1 MQDEPQNEPQDE
13 RLLLAQI
20 ATGDEE
26 ALRQLYLAY
35 RPRLRRY
42 LWHQLGGDTA
52 SVEDA
57 LQEVFLAVWR
67 TAAGYRGEAR
77 VSTWLYQIARY
88 VALGAR
94 KRRARHPDALRLD
107 AADEG
112 ERDQC
117 DLPDALGW
125 SVADGR
131 DYERQTLDRVALGD
145 ALDRLSPRHR
155 EALTLVFQ
163 HGFSL
168 REVAQILDVPA
179 GTVKSRI
186 SYARKALLRALDVTL
201 AEEAHRDA

>member
-1 MQDEPQNEPQDE
+1 MQDEPQDE

-35 RPRLRRY
+35 RPRLRRF

-67 TAAGYRGEAR
+67 TAGGYRGEAR

-94 KRRARHPDALRLD
+94 KRRARHPDALRFD
-107 AADEG
+107 AAADEG
-112 ERDQC
+112 ERDLC
-117 DLPDALGW
+117 DLPDAVAR

-131 DYERQTLDRVALGD
+131 DYERQALDRVALGD
-145 ALDRLSPRHR
+145 ALGRLSPRHR
-155 EALTLVFQ
+155 EVLMLVFQ

-168 REVAQILDVPA
+168 REVAQVLDVPT

-186 SYARKALLRALDVTL
+186 NYARKALLRALDVTL

>member
-1 MQDEPQNEPQDE
+1 MQDE

-42 LWHQLGGDTA
+42 LWHQLAGDNA

-67 TAAGYRGEAR
+67 TAGGYRGEAR

-88 VALGAR
+88 VALGVRRRHAR
-94 KRRARHPDALRLD
+94 QPDALPLDLDEDDDQPLYGQLD
-107 AADEG
+107 AQNWSASNDSC
-112 ERDQC
+112 ERR
-117 DLPDALGW
+117 A
-125 SVADGR
+125 
-131 DYERQTLDRVALGD
+131 LDRVALRD
-145 ALDRLSPRHR
+145 ALARLSPRHR

-163 HGFSL
+163 HGFSPQ
-168 REVAQILDVPA
+168 EVAQILDVPA

-186 SYARKALLRALDVTL
+186 SYARKALMRALDLTL
-201 AEEAHRDA
+201 AEEARHDA

>member
-1 MQDEPQNEPQDE
+1 MQDEPQDE

-42 LWHQLGGDTA
+42 LWHQLDGDTA

-57 LQEVFLAVWR
+57 LQEVFLAAWR
-67 TAAGYRGEAR
+67 TAGGYRGEAR

-94 KRRARHPDALRLD
+94 KRRARRPDALRLD
-107 AADEG
+107 AAHGADA
-112 ERDQC
+112 RDQC
-117 DLPDALGW
+117 DPPAALDW
-125 SVADGR
+125 SVADER
-131 DYERQTLDRVALGD
+131 DYARQALDRMALGD
-145 ALDRLSPRHR
+145 ALARLSPQHR
-155 EALTLVFQ
+155 EALSLVFQ
-163 HGFSL
+163 QGFSL
-168 REVAQILDVPA
+168 QEVAQILDVPA

-186 SYARKALLRALDVTL
+186 SYARKALLRALDVAL

>member
-1 MQDEPQNEPQDE
+1 MQDE

-42 LWHQLGGDTA
+42 LWHQLAGDNA

-67 TAAGYRGEAR
+67 TAGGYRGEAR

-88 VALGAR
+88 VALGVRRRHAR
-94 KRRARHPDALRLD
+94 QPDALPLDLDDDDDHLPYARLD
-107 AADEG
+107 AQDWSAANDSC
-112 ERDQC
+112 ERR
-117 DLPDALGW
+117 A
-125 SVADGR
+125 
-131 DYERQTLDRVALGD
+131 LDRVALRD
-145 ALDRLSPRHR
+145 ALARLSPRHR

-163 HGFSL
+163 HGFSPQ
-168 REVAQILDVPA
+168 EVAQILDVPA

-186 SYARKALLRALDVTL
+186 SYARKALMRALDLTL
-201 AEEAHRDA
+201 AEEVRHDA

>member
-1 MQDEPQNEPQDE
+1 MQDE

-42 LWHQLGGDTA
+42 LWHQLAGDNA

-67 TAAGYRGEAR
+67 TSGGYRGEAR

-88 VALGAR
+88 VALGVRRRHAR
-94 KRRARHPDALRLD
+94 QPDALPLD
-107 AADEG
+107 PDDDDDHLPYRAPEWAANDSC
-112 ERDQC
+112 ERR
-117 DLPDALGW
+117 A
-125 SVADGR
+125 
-131 DYERQTLDRVALGD
+131 LDRVALRD
-145 ALDRLSPRHR
+145 ALARLSPRHR

-163 HGFSL
+163 HGFSPQ
-168 REVAQILDVPA
+168 EVAQILDVPA

-186 SYARKALLRALDVTL
+186 SYARKALMRALDLTL
-201 AEEAHRDA
+201 AEEARHDA

>member
-1 MQDEPQNEPQDE
+1 MQDE

-42 LWHQLGGDTA
+42 LWHQLAGDNA

-67 TAAGYRGEAR
+67 TSGGYRGEAR

-88 VALGAR
+88 VALGVRRRHAR
-94 KRRARHPDALRLD
+94 QPDALPLDLDEDDDHLPYGQLD
-107 AADEG
+107 AQNWSASNDSC
-112 ERDQC
+112 ERR
-117 DLPDALGW
+117 A
-125 SVADGR
+125 
-131 DYERQTLDRVALGD
+131 LDRVALRD
-145 ALDRLSPRHR
+145 ALARLSPRHR

-163 HGFSL
+163 HGFSPQ
-168 REVAQILDVPA
+168 EVAQILDVPA

-186 SYARKALLRALDVTL
+186 SYARKALMRALDLTL
-201 AEEAHRDA
+201 AEEARHDA

>member
-1 MQDEPQNEPQDE
+1 MQDE

-42 LWHQLGGDTA
+42 LWHQLAGDNA

-67 TAAGYRGEAR
+67 TSGGYRGEAR

-88 VALGAR
+88 VALGVRRRHAR
-94 KRRARHPDALRLD
+94 QPDALPLD
-107 AADEG
+107 PDDDDDHLPYGAPEWAANDSC
-112 ERDQC
+112 ERR
-117 DLPDALGW
+117 A
-125 SVADGR
+125 
-131 DYERQTLDRVALGD
+131 LDRVALRD
-145 ALDRLSPRHR
+145 ALARLSPRHR

-163 HGFSL
+163 HGFSPQ
-168 REVAQILDVPA
+168 EVAQILDVPA

-186 SYARKALLRALDVTL
+186 SYARKALMRALDLTL
-201 AEEAHRDA
+201 AEEARHDA